1 MKMDRAVGI
10 GRNNMK
16 ILSDNEFVSMVEK
29 WGNSRLD
36 QMFLDMRREGSIQ
49 LFDDNSCD
57 GVPLIVQL
65 EETN

>member
-1 MKMDRAVGI
+1 MKMDRAIGI

-36 QMFLDMRREGSIQ
+36 QMFLELRKEGSIQ
-49 LFDDNSCD
+49 LFDDNSGD
-57 GVPLIVQL
+57 PLIVQL

>member
-49 LFDDNSCD
+49 LFDDNSGD
-57 GVPLIVQL
+57 PLIVQL

>member
-36 QMFLDMRREGSIQ
+36 QMFLELRKEGSIQ
-49 LFDDNSCD
+49 LFDDNSGD
-57 GVPLIVQL
+57 PLIVQL

>member
-36 QMFLDMRREGSIQ
+36 QMFLELRKEGSIQ
-49 LFDDNSCD
+49 LFDDNSGD
-57 GVPLIVQL
+57 PLIVQL
-65 EETN
+65 QETN